1 MPLPPPQ
8 PKKPMDGLTRRS
20 LLKASGVAGAS
31 ALLAGAAKV
40 SWDEVMG
47 RAAATPL
54 AAGTRILVLVTM
66 YGGNDGLNTVVPYA
80 DPAYHDARPEL
91 AYRPE
96 EVLHLDDQ
104 LGLNPGLKGL
114 SQLWQDKKLAVVRGV
129 GYPKPDHSHFRSMDI
144 WQTAS
149 PERPVST
156 GWIGRWLDVAGDD
169 PLLALNI
176 GDVLPPLAV
185 GASATAAALSL
196 ATAPQGRAGRD
207 AVIAQLAKSDPGDSP
222 AAAKVA
228 ASYAA
233 VQRVRTTFTPAV
245 ASTSTPGAPKG
256 GGGRQSS
263 LADQLGLVARCI
275 RAGAPT
281 RVYAVSVSGFDTHAD
296 EKIAQ
301 TAQLTSVDQALTGFR
316 SAVAGHQRE
325 GDIVVMAYSEFG
337 RRVRA
342 NASQGTDH
350 GTAGP
355 VFVIGDTVRP
365 GFHGDQ
371 PSLTDLDD
379 GDLRTTTDFR
389 AVYGEVLH
397 TVLQT
402 DPSRV
407 LDKPRAPLGFLA

>member
-1 MPLPPPQ
+1 
-8 PKKPMDGLTRRS
+8 MDGLTRRT
-20 LLKASGVAGAS
+20 LLKASGVVGAS

-40 SWDEVMG
+40 SWDDVMA
-47 RAAATPL
+47 RAASTPL
-54 AAGTRILVLVTM
+54 APRTPILVLVTM

-91 AYRPE
+91 AYRPD

-114 SQLWQDKKLAVVRGV
+114 SQLWQEKKLAVVRGV

-149 PERPVST
+149 PQTPVPS

-185 GASATAAALSL
+185 GTKATAAALSL
-196 ATAPQGRAGRD
+196 AAPQSRPAQD
-207 AVIAQLAKSDPGDSP
+207 AIISQLAASDPSDSP
-222 AAAKVA
+222 AARQVA

-233 VQRVRTTFTPAV
+233 VQRVQTTFAPAL
-245 ASTSTPGAPKG
+245 AGTGAPAQG
-256 GGGRQSS
+256 GKRSS

-275 RAGAPT
+275 RAGAPS
-281 RVYAVSVSGFDTHAD
+281 RVYAVSATGFDTHAD

-316 SAVAGHQRE
+316 SALSGHDRAR
-325 GDIVVMAYSEFG
+325 DVVVVAYSEFG

-355 VFVIGDTVRP
+355 VFVIGDGVRA
-365 GFHGDQ
+365 GFYGDQ

-379 GDLRTTTDFR
+379 GDLKTTTDFR
-389 AVYGEVLH
+389 AVYGEVLS
-397 TVLQT
+397 TVLGT
-402 DPSRV
+402 DPARV
-407 LDKPRAPLGFLA
+407 LDKPFAALGLLT

>member
-1 MPLPPPQ
+1 MALPPLQ

-20 LLKASGVAGAS
+20 LLKASGVVGAS

-40 SWDEVMG
+40 GWDDIMA
-47 RAAATPL
+47 RAASTPL
-54 AAGTRILVLVTM
+54 AAGTPILVLVTM

-91 AYRPE
+91 AYTPT
-96 EVLHLDDQ
+96 EVLPLDGQ

-114 SQLWQDKKLAVVRGV
+114 SQQWQDKKLAIVRGV

-149 PERPVST
+149 PETPVSS

-185 GASATAAALSL
+185 GTKATAAALSL
-196 ATAPQGRAGRD
+196 ASAPRARPASD
-207 AVIAQLAKSDPGDSP
+207 AVIAQLAASDPSDS
-222 AAAKVA
+222 AAAAQVA

-233 VQRVRTTFTPAV
+233 VQRVQTTFAPAL
-245 ASTSTPGAPKG
+245 AATIDPAGADKK
-256 GGGRQSS
+256 RSA

-275 RAGAPT
+275 RAGAPS
-281 RVYAVSVSGFDTHAD
+281 RVYAVSATGFDTHAD

-301 TAQLTSVDQALTGFR
+301 TAQLTSIDQALAQFR
-316 SAVAGHQRE
+316 SAMAGHQRA
-325 GDIVVMAYSEFG
+325 GDVVVMAYSEFG

-355 VFVIGDTVRP
+355 VFVMGDSVRA
-365 GFHGDQ
+365 GFYGDQ
-371 PSLTDLDD
+371 PSLTDLDN
-379 GDLRTTTDFR
+379 GDLKTTTDFR

-397 TVLQT
+397 TVLQA
-402 DPSRV
+402 DPARV
-407 LDKPRAPLGFLA
+407 LDKPLPSLGFLA

>member
-1 MPLPPPQ
+1 MALPPLQ

-20 LLKASGVAGAS
+20 LLKASGVVGAS

-40 SWDEVMG
+40 SWDDIMA
-47 RAAATPL
+47 RAASTPL
-54 AAGTRILVLVTM
+54 AAGTPILVLVTM

-91 AYRPE
+91 AYTPT
-96 EVLHLDDQ
+96 EVLPLDGQ

-114 SQLWQDKKLAVVRGV
+114 SQQWQDKKLAIVRGV

-149 PERPVST
+149 PETPVSS

-185 GASATAAALSL
+185 GTKATAAALSL
-196 ATAPQGRAGRD
+196 AWAPRARPATD
-207 AVIAQLAKSDPGDSP
+207 AVIAQLAASDPSDS
-222 AAAKVA
+222 AAAAQVA

-233 VQRVRTTFTPAV
+233 VQRVQTTFAPAL
-245 ASTSTPGAPKG
+245 AATSAPAGADKK
-256 GGGRQSS
+256 RSA

-275 RAGAPT
+275 RAGAPS
-281 RVYAVSVSGFDTHAD
+281 RVYAVSATGFDTHAD

-301 TAQLTSVDQALTGFR
+301 TAQLTSIDQALAQFR
-316 SAVAGHQRE
+316 SAMAGHQRA
-325 GDIVVMAYSEFG
+325 GDVVVMAYSEFG

-355 VFVIGDTVRP
+355 VFVMGDSVRA
-365 GFHGDQ
+365 GFYGDQ
-371 PSLTDLDD
+371 PSLTDLDN
-379 GDLRTTTDFR
+379 GDLKTTTDFR

-397 TVLQT
+397 TVLQA
-402 DPSRV
+402 DPARV
-407 LDKPRAPLGFLA
+407 LDKPLPSLGFLV